1 MDTGSQPIVQR
12 TLIALLAAKRSQ
24 RVHACAGKSGWRIV
38 IRNGKTDL
46 VLVDENDAVRIF
58 PTLQDLQDYLHSIAV
73 PFFLTDLSALDV
85 SANDPETLDRMRE
98 AREVVERDQW
108 MRQQVQEALDDPGP
122 SIPNSEVKERSAARR
137 AELMARLTKEAS

>member
-1 MDTGSQPIVQR
+1 MDSGFQPIVRR

-24 RVHACAGKSGWRIV
+24 QVHAYAGKRGWSVV

-46 VLVDENDAVRIF
+46 VLADENDAVQIF
-58 PTLQDLQDYLHSIAV
+58 PTLQALQEYLHAIAV

-85 SANDPETLDRMRE
+85 SADDSEIQDRMRE
-98 AREVVERDQW
+98 AQEVAECDQW
-108 MRQQVQEALDDPGP
+108 IRQQVQEALDDPRP

-137 AELMARLTKEAS
+137 AELMARLTKET